1 MTDDDRTIFLD
12 TNVLI
17 RATIETAPFHTE
29 VYNAV
34 HHLWANRYRIWIS
47 LQVLREYAAVLTRPQ
62 TYLHPIPS
70 ATLVAQMRTLVQ
82 RFNVADETEAVAEAL
97 WTLLETIPIGGKQV
111 HDANIVATM
120 KVHHLTK
127 LFTFNTADFARFAS
141 SIVVM
146 TLEEI
151 LDE

>member
-1 MTDDDRTIFLD
+1 
-12 TNVLI
+12 
-17 RATIETAPFHTE
+17 
-29 VYNAV
+29 
-34 HHLWANRYRIWIS
+34 
-47 LQVLREYAAVLTRPQ
+47 
-62 TYLHPIPS
+62 
-70 ATLVAQMRTLVQ
+70 MRTLVQ

-127 LFTFNTADFARFAS
+127 LFTFNTADFARFAP